1 METIKS
7 ILVGGISGYEHTT
20 TTTSTTETRRPT
32 VNFIAVKKD
41 ESIEF
46 KVTSLINTN
55 DVWCGKFIGQINCA
69 SSTSLTD
76 EEIRRNVFS
85 SLNSDVFNSNNLNK
99 MTNDNVGN
107 LSDCILSLNNDNN
120 LQFEGEYNIGNGISF
135 TVGCTLTV
143 ANKDDYVHLLCELS
157 DCIQKLVSTVNKSTT
172 DTINLQ
178 NALTDAKTTMKKQ
191 QDFLATREKNMLENF
206 VKVLNSKKD
215 KLRQL
220 KEALNHS
227 SNDSSGDSNG
237 NDSSDYSDGD
247 GDNNINGRGK
257 FSKPRSKKR
266 RRKKN
271 GNNNDNNKKSY
282 VKPKKK
288 YRQNTTSS
296 KKSKFN
302 TQLARHKKTNAT
314 DSSEEESYVGS
325 SNFVFDDDENS
336 TQILSIEN
344 PSSNNNLQQN
354 ISSRQ
359 QTTISNT
366 TSNGVRNHV
375 PNVGNSQLTQESND
389 ALDDMW

>member
-55 DVWCGKFIGQINCA
+55 DVWCGKFIGQTNCA

-85 SLNSDVFNSNNLNK
+85 SLNSDVFKSNNLNK

-120 LQFEGEYNIGNGISF
+120 LLFEGEYNIGNGISF
-135 TVGCTLTV
+135 TVQCTLTV
-143 ANKDDYVHLLCELS
+143 VNKDDYVHLLCELS

-178 NALTDAKTTMKKQ
+178 NALTDAETTMKKQ

-206 VKVLNSKKD
+206 VKVLNSKKV
-215 KLRQL
+215 KLKQL

-247 GDNNINGRGK
+247 
-257 FSKPRSKKR
+257 
-266 RRKKN
+266 
-271 GNNNDNNKKSY
+271 
-282 VKPKKK
+282 
-288 YRQNTTSS
+288 
-296 KKSKFN
+296 
-302 TQLARHKKTNAT
+302 
-314 DSSEEESYVGS
+314 
-325 SNFVFDDDENS
+325 EN
-336 TQILSIEN
+336 
-344 PSSNNNLQQN
+344 
-354 ISSRQ
+354 
-359 QTTISNT
+359 
-366 TSNGVRNHV
+366 
-375 PNVGNSQLTQESND
+375 
-389 ALDDMW
+389 